1 MIGVNSNTVLFVP
14 CATFVRIG
22 FWSSA
27 EEEVSPWSAMPL
39 KGPSSSPRLESS
51 FVWPEARVTVE
62 TNSLRSSRGSDDTGS
77 LPFERANWPSFRNRR
92 NRRSHSR
99 STSTPPPTALTDSHC
114 CARWCSPYRWVVDLD
129 RWWRRTRR
137 PSQHINPL
145 PLLRSHG
152 RSSDSESGFR
162 KCAHPLSVEHSVTK
176 IGQQLLTSQLCR
188 TAGTTAHGTIDFTSH
203 SLTLNVISRTCSG
216 SSTTKW
222 AMEQREVKG
231 TLFATLP
238 RVSGG
243 FRLPFPPTPPSRP
256 WLAGASARLATGSMS
271 GVGGVSSS
279 LTTGFLPTVLHAI
292 HGRVTK
298 VGTRVIEGTIA
309 TGYRTTI
316 SLADLQQSSRKES
329 RLSGASFE
337 NISSPRGSLPA
348 ATTIPIQ
355 LAIWVDAPWAESVS
369 FWLTQPFYFLR
380 YADGS
385 GPGGPQIYPSE
396 YLGRQG
402 STGPYKTHD
411 VVVSVSLS
419 DFGTPSPLSAPPPS
433 QIDSSYSPNV

>member
-1 MIGVNSNTVLFVP
+1 MTQVLY
-14 CATFVRIG
+14 R
-22 FWSSA
+22 SSEPTGQA
-27 EEEVSPWSAMPL
+27 SETAAIEDL
-39 KGPSSSPRLESS
+39 I
-51 FVWPEARVTVE
+51 PEARQHHHRRLLRTATVALAGVALIAGLLIW
-62 TNSLRSSRGSDDTGS
+62 TVGGGGQGGRLNI
-77 LPFERANWPSFRNRR
+77 
-92 NRRSHSR
+92 
-99 STSTPPPTALTDSHC
+99 ST
-114 CARWCSPYRWVVDLD
+114 RSPYFGATVAAATARAGSASVRILY
-129 RWWRRTRR
+129 
-137 PSQHINPL
+137 Q
-145 PLLRSHG
+145 
-152 RSSDSESGFR
+152 SS
-162 KCAHPLSVEHSVTK
+162 SVTK

-298 VGTRVIEGTIA
+298 IGTRVIEGTIA

-337 NISSPRGSLPA
+337 NISSPKGSLPA
-348 ATTIPIQ
+348 ATTIPFSWGFGSM
-355 LAIWVDAPWAESVS
+355 LGAESVS
-369 FWLTQPFYFLR
+369 FCSRSPSTSFAMRTARDLVGHRFIRLSISGDRGPRDRTRPTTLLYRYRSRTLAPHHLSRHRRRARLIRATHRMCDRAMFNFSGAAPFGLQV
-380 YADGS
+380 
-385 GPGGPQIYPSE
+385 P
-396 YLGRQG
+396 
-402 STGPYKTHD
+402 
-411 VVVSVSLS
+411 
-419 DFGTPSPLSAPPPS
+419 
-433 QIDSSYSPNV
+433 PNVHSARSWNPKGAIAGGKLEGECFV